1 MYNDYFSFH
10 RTPFSIAPD
19 PDFLYLS
26 EKHRDALAHLVYG
39 LQTDGGFVL
48 LTGEVGTG
56 KTTLLRSL
64 LNQVPDNLD
73 IAFILNP
80 KLTVKEL
87 LETLC
92 EELGIPINRDEIL
105 GVKQYIDRL
114 NRQLLKTHAMGRS
127 TVLIID
133 EAQNLSPAVLEQV
146 RLLTNLETNEKK
158 LLRIILIGQP
168 ELGEILHREDLR
180 QLAQRITARFHLSAL
195 DADDTY
201 EYICHRLRK
210 SGGSPNTFS
219 KRATRRVHR
228 LAKGIPR
235 LINIISDRALLGAY
249 VEASH
254 QVTARIVSNAAKEV
268 KGPSRQLLGKSVTA
282 MLLVGI
288 LAALWYLQLPDSG
301 ASTHLVEP
309 SANREPSAP
318 LDIEPSA
325 NREPSA
331 KPLASRKQEPSASK
345 EPSAVQETETS
356 IGAGETTLPGIES
369 LTAAPPLP
377 QTNTLA
383 IADSPADSGQQ
394 ISTTSSFVSGLSP
407 ASSTIERPK
416 NVSRFQ
422 LHREAFAVLFDH
434 WNLPIGDTPE
444 IPCNFAPS
452 VGLQCLRRSAEWTDI
467 VSLNRPFMI
476 ELIDSDQELFYTA
489 ITELSA
495 EQLVYEMDGRRWQA
509 PAHLPPENWNGF
521 YILLWQMPPNY
532 RGVIQQ
538 GSEGPAVGF
547 LRHNLAYLLQRDIP
561 QNAAG
566 DVFDLPLKT
575 ALVDFQ
581 RQNQLR
587 PDGAAGALTWI
598 ILNTQIRASVP
609 FLGGID

>member
-26 EKHRDALAHLVYG
+26 EKHREALAHLVYG

-64 LNQVPDNLD
+64 LTRIPENLD
-73 IAFILNP
+73 VAFILNP

-92 EELGIPINRDEIL
+92 EELGIPINREEIL

-114 NRQLLKTHAMGRS
+114 NRQLLKTHALGRS

-168 ELGEILHREDLR
+168 ELSEILHREDLR

-195 DADDTY
+195 NAEDTY
-201 EYICHRLRK
+201 EYICHRLKK

-219 KRATRRVHR
+219 KRATHR
-228 LAKGIPR
+228 IHKLAKGIPR
-235 LINIISDRALLGAY
+235 VINIIADRALLGAY

-268 KGPSRQLLGKSVTA
+268 RGPSRQFLGKSLTA
-282 MLLVGI
+282 IMLVGI
-288 LAALWYLQLPDSG
+288 LAALWYLQLPDTPAIS
-301 ASTHLVEP
+301 LVM
-309 SANREPSAP
+309 
-318 LDIEPSA
+318 
-325 NREPSA
+325 EPSA
-331 KPLASRKQEPSASK
+331 KPLAGEEPSAGEKPLTGEAPSAAEKPLAGKEK
-345 EPSAVQETETS
+345 EPVYSATPPSPTEVESEPDKSLAKIGQVTTASTS
-356 IGAGETTLPGIES
+356 DGTPSTRDQNIITKGPKIQAVEQPE
-369 LTAAPPLP
+369 
-377 QTNTLA
+377 N
-383 IADSPADSGQQ
+383 
-394 ISTTSSFVSGLSP
+394 IS
-407 ASSTIERPK
+407 RY
-416 NVSRFQ
+416 Q

-444 IPCNFAPS
+444 IPCNFAPT
-452 VGLQCLRRSAEWTDI
+452 VGLQCLRRSAAWADVI
-467 VSLNRPFMI
+467 ALNRPFII
-476 ELIDSDQELFYTA
+476 ELTGSDETLFYTA
-489 ITELSA
+489 ITGVSGGE
-495 EQLVYEMDGRRWQA
+495 LVYEMNGRSWQA
-509 PAHLPPENWNGF
+509 TANYPPENWNGY

-538 GSEGPAVGF
+538 GANGPAVSF
-547 LRHNLAYLLQRDIP
+547 LRQNLAYLLQQDIP
-561 QNAAG
+561 KNAAG
-566 DVFDLPLKT
+566 DIFDAQLKS
-575 ALVDFQ
+575 ALVKF
-581 RQNQLR
+581 QNQNALK
-587 PDGAAGALTWI
+587 PDGVAGALTWI
-598 ILNTQIRASVP
+598 NLNTKIGASVP
-609 FLGGID
+609 KLGGIE

>member
-10 RTPFSIAPD
+10 RAPFSISPD
-19 PDFLYLS
+19 PEFLYLS
-26 EKHRDALAHLVYG
+26 EKHREALAHLVYG

-64 LNQVPDNLD
+64 LTRIPDNLD
-73 IAFILNP
+73 VAFILNP

-92 EELGIPINRDEIL
+92 EELGIPVKKAEIL

-114 NRQLLKTHAMGRS
+114 NRQLLKTHALGRS

-146 RLLTNLETNEKK
+146 RLLTNLETNDKK

-168 ELGEILHREDLR
+168 ELGEVLHRKDLR

-195 DADDTY
+195 SAEDTY
-201 EYICHRLRK
+201 EYICHRLKK

-268 KGPSRQLLGKSVTA
+268 KGPPRQLFGKSLTA
-282 MLLVGI
+282 VLLVTI
-288 LAALWYLQLPDSG
+288 LATLWYLQRPDMPV
-301 ASTHLVEP
+301 AS
-309 SANREPSAP
+309 NMRK
-318 LDIEPSA
+318 
-325 NREPSA
+325 EPSA
-331 KPLASRKQEPSASK
+331 KPLAGKEPLANKEVEPSANSTTHVSTANVTLPALAK
-345 EPSAVQETETS
+345 NTHDK
-356 IGAGETTLPGIES
+356 TTLGKEQPPTQPPS
-369 LTAAPPLP
+369 DNALVSTAPIK
-377 QTNTLA
+377 
-383 IADSPADSGQQ
+383 IATRPNSIIRATHSIPA
-394 ISTTSSFVSGLSP
+394 V
-407 ASSTIERPK
+407 ERPK
-416 NVSRFQ
+416 DISRFQ
-422 LHREAFAVLFDH
+422 LHREAFAVLFDQ
-434 WNLPIGDTPE
+434 WNLPIGGNPE

-452 VGLQCLRRSAEWTDI
+452 VGLQCLRRSAEWPDI
-467 VSLNRPFMI
+467 LALNRPFII
-476 ELIDSDQELFYTA
+476 ELTDPDQEIFYSA
-489 ITELSA
+489 VTEVTGGQLS
-495 EQLVYEMDGRRWQA
+495 YEMNGRNWRA
-509 PAHLPPENWNGF
+509 SAGSPPENWNGF

-538 GSEGPAVGF
+538 GSSGPAVDF
-547 LRHNLAYLLQRDIP
+547 LRQNLAYVLQRKIP
-561 QNAAG
+561 QSSTG
-566 DVFDLPLKT
+566 PVFDT
-575 ALVDFQ
+575 ALKAALIEFQ
-581 RQNQLR
+581 KQNQLKA
-587 PDGAAGALTWI
+587 DGVAGAITWI
-598 ILNTQIRASVP
+598 VLNSKIRASVP
-609 FLGGID
+609 NLGGID